1 MVLPQVSKPENLQEV
16 GSKIRFLRKE
26 KKMSQLEL
34 AEAIGV
40 TQNTIYLIEKG
51 QSEMKL
57 GKLFSIAE
65 VLDVTPD
72 KLLPSEAKTTS
83 NKLFEIEYLWK
94 QLGETDQTIMHRK
107 QSNGIPSK
115 SGTWLWLFFCDRKEE
130 KGR

>member
-1 MVLPQVSKPENLQEV
+1 MPQVSKPEDLQEV

-40 TQNTIYLIEKG
+40 TQNTIYLIETG

-65 VLDVTPD
+65 PATAAVWCENTGYTDESSLQRN
-72 KLLPSEAKTTS
+72 SE
-83 NKLFEIEYLWK
+83 I
-94 QLGETDQTIMHRK
+94 
-107 QSNGIPSK
+107 
-115 SGTWLWLFFCDRKEE
+115 
-130 KGR
+130 

>member
-1 MVLPQVSKPENLQEV
+1 MVLPQVSKPEDLQEV

-40 TQNTIYLIEKG
+40 TQNTIYLIETG

-83 NKLFEIEYLWK
+83 NKLFEMEHCWK
-94 QLGETDQTIMHRK
+94 QLGETDQTLMYTTMMSLMKRMLQH
-107 QSNGIPSK
+107 
-115 SGTWLWLFFCDRKEE
+115 T
-130 KGR
+130 

>member
-1 MVLPQVSKPENLQEV
+1 MVLPQVSKPEDLQEV

-40 TQNTIYLIEKG
+40 TQNTIYLIETG

-72 KLLPSEAKTTS
+72 KLLPNEARQHQI
-83 NKLFEIEYLWK
+83 NYLKLNIFGNSWVKQIK
-94 QLGETDQTIMHRK
+94 QLCIQ
-107 QSNGIPSK
+107 Q
-115 SGTWLWLFFCDRKEE
+115 C
-130 KGR
+130 

>member
-1 MVLPQVSKPENLQEV
+1 MPQVSKPEDLQEV

-40 TQNTIYLIEKG
+40 TQNTIYLIETG

-65 VLDVTPD
+65 VLDVAVKASD
-72 KLLPSEAKTTS
+72 EESSRCDHGNGNQYA
-83 NKLFEIEYLWK
+83 YL
-94 QLGETDQTIMHRK
+94 
-107 QSNGIPSK
+107 
-115 SGTWLWLFFCDRKEE
+115 
-130 KGR
+130 